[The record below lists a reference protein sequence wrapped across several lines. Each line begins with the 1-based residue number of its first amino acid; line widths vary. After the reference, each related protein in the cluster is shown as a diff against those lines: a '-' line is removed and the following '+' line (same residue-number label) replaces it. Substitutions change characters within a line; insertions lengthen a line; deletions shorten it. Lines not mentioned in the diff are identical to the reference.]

1 MSTWTK
7 YWLFQIPGWIVAILV
22 LWVLRVWAKLSL
34 EVAIGLFVLWVIK
47 DLLFYPLLRIAY
59 QPGPGTVVDALV
71 GLKGVTRENLDPSG
85 YILVRGELWRA
96 RIEPE
101 NPPLAAG
108 SPVRVLRA
116 EGMTLVVAAEER
128 TSTSPPSGHPS

>member
-7 YWLFQIPGWIVAILV
+7 YWLFQIPGWIVLILV
-22 LWVLRVWAKLSL
+22 LWVLRIWAKLPL
-34 EVAIGLFVLWVIK
+34 EVAIGLFALWVIK

-59 QPGPGTVVDALV
+59 QPGAGRVVDALV
-71 GLKGVTRENLDPSG
+71 GLKGVTRETLDPIG

-96 RIEPE
+96 RTEPE
-101 NPPLAAG
+101 DPPLAAG

-116 EGMTLVVAAEER
+116 EGMTLIVAAEEHN
-128 TSTSPPSGHPS
+128 SAASPVGQPS